1 MWIELKK
8 PLNGHQGFEP
18 NLVIYG
24 ENRQMSSV
32 FKMQTDNMNVILPG
46 RLDPQIFRLEILL
59 YDFAIFVL
67 GQDIDKA
74 GDFRNLITA
83 EALQRSFLISFNP
96 SGLRRVNS

>member
-1 MWIELKK
+1 MWIEFKK
-8 PLNGHQGFEP
+8 TLNGHQGFEP

-32 FKMQTDNMNVILPG
+32 FKMQNDNMNVILHS
-46 RLDPQIFRLEILL
+46 RLDPQIPRLEILF

-67 GQDIDKA
+67 GQDLDKA
-74 GDFRNLITA
+74 DDFRNLIAA
-83 EALQRSFLISFNP
+83 EAFQRPFLISFNP